1 MIYIKRYVC
10 YLFPDIR
17 ALLLSLHN
25 DAEKIVRFTSNDN
38 PSTSEHYFY
47 HVTKTNSHVCSNE
60 HSFVLLR
67 THANEYFIK
76 SASTISCASQQR
88 KHCFTEFIYKILLG
102 IFNTNKHLKIYKRIY
117 CKNIRICW
125 NM

>member
-1 MIYIKRYVC
+1 MICIKRYVC

-47 HVTKTNSHVCSNE
+47 HVTKTNSHVCPNE

-67 THANEYFIK
+67 TQHANEYFIK
-76 SASTISCASQQR
+76 SASTIGCGSQNR
-88 KHCFTEFIYKILLG
+88 KHYVLRNLFTKYFQEYSIQI
-102 IFNTNKHLKIYKRIY
+102 
-117 CKNIRICW
+117 NI
-125 NM
+125 